1 MSDAAQPTLE
11 YFSETVRPGVPAGT
25 TIAEISLR
33 PPRSPVTAV
42 TVMRSVIAVPELVMK
57 LFAPLITH
65 SPPSSRAVVRVAPAS
80 EPPAGLGE
88 PECAERLSRG
98 EPGKPTRLLRRRPEP
113 GDRHGAQRDG
123 RLQGDRHRGVD
134 AGEFLQRDAEREVVA
149 AHAAVFLGEG
159 QPEKAHC
166 AHPPDEVVG
175 ELAAFVEI
183 ADDRCDGGPGEIRD
197 GLA

>member
-33 PPRSPVTAV
+33 PSRSPVTAV

-80 EPPAGLGE
+80 EPPAGSVS
-88 PECAERLSRG
+88 PNAPSAFPVASRG
-98 EPGKPTRLLRRRPEP
+98 SQRAFCSGVPNRSIGMAPSETAASRVIATEESTR
-113 GDRHGAQRDG
+113 ASSSNAMQS
-123 RLQGDRHRGVD
+123 
-134 AGEFLQRDAEREVVA
+134 A
-149 AHAAVFLGEG
+149 
-159 QPEKAHC
+159 K
-166 AHPPDEVVG
+166 
-175 ELAAFVEI
+175 
-183 ADDRCDGGPGEIRD
+183 
-197 GLA
+197 